1 MGIAERV
8 ARIGSTAQNVLEVAR
23 FGGLETGE
31 VSAPYDVVV
40 RRRNYK
46 LRHYFPDDDAGGPPI
61 VLVPPLMLNSEVYD
75 VAAATSAV
83 RILKRHKADPWVV
96 DFGAPE
102 HEEGGLERTLAD
114 HVLGVSEAI
123 DHVRE
128 HSGRDVHLAGYSQGG
143 MFCYQAAAYRRSEGI
158 ASLIT
163 FGSPVDLRGAIPLGL
178 PEAVAVRGAN
188 FLADHLLERRALP
201 GWASALGFRLLD
213 PAKSLQQRLDFLL
226 ALHDREALLPRENQR
241 RFLMG
246 EGFVAWPGPALAEFM
261 RQFLQ
266 HNRMLQGGFTI
277 EDRLVTLA
285 DIDSPILM
293 FVGEVDEIA
302 PADSVRPIR
311 RAAPRPDIYEIALR
325 AGHFGLVVGS
335 RAVTTTWP
343 VVAQWAR
350 YIDGDPEATLPD
362 HVRKVEHGE
371 EQPDGTAAQDRLRY
385 GLELAAGAGIGILK
399 GVVNSVTG
407 SARAVEL
414 LGREAIVNLPR
425 LARLNQV
432 QPDTRVSLA
441 QLLADHARR
450 APSDVLF
457 LYEDRAYTAAQAERR
472 IDNVVLGLLDMGVRE
487 GEPVGVLMGT
497 RPSALATLA
506 ALNRIGAVAVM
517 LRGGEDT
524 EREARLAGCKRIIA
538 DPAHADIR
546 IDGVEVHPF
555 LLDYPQAK
563 RDPELTA
570 LEVVDPRKVKV
581 PAWYRPNNG
590 RARDLAFVMFTG
602 EGERT
607 RQNRITNGRWA
618 LSAFGTAS
626 AAALTGEDTVFCVNP
641 LFHPS
646 GLLTSVGGALAGG
659 SRLAMALSLDPDTF
673 WDEAR
678 RYGITAVAYTWA
690 QLLELVDAP
699 PHPAERGHP
708 VRLFIGSGMPHG
720 LWRRVEERF
729 APARVLEFW
738 ASTEGE
744 AILANV
750 RSSKRGSL
758 GRPLPGSA
766 ELRIARYDQDERALV
781 LGEDGLAIPADVG
794 EPGLLLARLRPD
806 ETAGARALRGV
817 FARGD
822 AWLSTE
828 TLFTRDEDG
837 DHWLYEAVPAL
848 LDTADG
854 VVAPQQYANA
864 VSQLECVDLAAGYG
878 LPGADG
884 TDVPVVAITLRVGTM
899 LDGDDLTASLAE
911 LEPWRRPAI
920 VRVVDEM
927 PTTPWYRPL
936 VAELQHQGVPL
947 PTKARPAFVRSGG
960 SYRKLTKAARDKL
973 LGAG

>member
-1 MGIAERV
+1 MGIGERV

-31 VSAPYDVVV
+31 VSAPYAVVA
-40 RRRNYK
+40 RRRVYR
-46 LRHYFPDDDAGGPPI
+46 LRHYFPDAPGDGPP
-61 VLVPPLMLNSEVYD
+61 VLLVPPLMLSAEVYD
-75 VAAATSAV
+75 VAAAASAV
-83 RILKRHKADPWVV
+83 RILRDQRADPWVV

-114 HVLGVSEAI
+114 HVLGVSDAI
-123 DHVRE
+123 DRVRE
-128 HSGRDVHLAGYSQGG
+128 ATGRDVHLAGYSQGG
-143 MFCYQAAAYRRSEGI
+143 MFCYQTAAYRRSEGI

-163 FGSPVDLRGAIPLGL
+163 FGAPVDLRGAIPLGL
-178 PEAVAVRGAN
+178 PEEVAVRGAN
-188 FLADHLLERRALP
+188 FLAEHLLGRRALP
-201 GWASALGFRLLD
+201 AWASSLGFRLLD

-246 EGFVAWPGPALAEFM
+246 EGFVAWPGPALADFM

-285 DIDSPILM
+285 DIDSPILT

-302 PADSVRPIR
+302 PADAVRPIR
-311 RAAPRPDIYEIALR
+311 RAAPRPDVYEVALR

-335 RAVTTTWP
+335 RAKETTWP
-343 VVAQWAR
+343 VVAAWAR
-350 YIDGDPEATLPD
+350 HVDGEGEPLPD
-362 HVRKVEHGE
+362 SVRKVEHDE
-371 EQPDGTAAQDRLRY
+371 PAPNGTAAPDRLRY
-385 GLELAAGAGIGILK
+385 GLELVAGAGVGAVK
-399 GVVNSVTG
+399 GLVGSATG
-407 SARAVEL
+407 SVRALQL
-414 LGREAIVNLPR
+414 LTREAVVSLPR

-441 QLLADHARR
+441 QLLGDHARR

-457 LYEDRAYTAAQAERR
+457 LYEDRAYSAAEAERR
-472 IDNVVLGLLDMGVRE
+472 VDNVVLGLLQMGVRE

-497 RPSALATLA
+497 RPSGLATLV

-524 EREARLAGCKRIIA
+524 GREAHLAGCARVIA
-538 DPAHADIR
+538 DPAHAEGLR
-546 IDGVEVHPF
+546 IEGVEIHPF
-555 LLDYPQAK
+555 LLDYPEAK

-570 LEVVDPRKVKV
+570 LEVVDPRNVKL
-581 PAWYRPNNG
+581 PAWYRPNDG
-590 RARDLAFVMFTG
+590 RARDLAFVLFTG

-659 SRLAMALSLDPDTF
+659 SRLAMAANLDPETF

-678 RYGITAVAYTWA
+678 RYGITAVAYTWS
-690 QLLELVDAP
+690 QLGGLVEAP

-708 VRLFIGSGMPHG
+708 VRLFIGSGMPQG
-720 LWRRVEERF
+720 MWRRVEERF

-750 RSSKRGSL
+750 RGSKRGSL

-766 ELRIARYDQDERALV
+766 ELRIARYDQEARALI
-781 LGEDGLAIPADVG
+781 LGEDGLALTPREG
-794 EPGLLLARLRPD
+794 EPGLLLARLRPNAS
-806 ETAGARALRGV
+806 TSARPLRGV

-828 TLFTRDEDG
+828 TLFSCDEDG
-837 DHWLYEAVPAL
+837 DHWLYEAVGAL
-848 LDTADG
+848 LDTPEG
-854 VVAPQQYANA
+854 VVAPQQFANA
-864 VSQLECVDLAAGYG
+864 LSELECVDLAAGYG
-878 LPGADG
+878 LPGRG
-884 TDVPVVAITLRVGTM
+884 GKVVSVAALTLRDGDA
-899 LDGDDLTASLAE
+899 LEGDDLTAALAE

-927 PTTPWYRPL
+927 PRTPWYRPL
-936 VAELQHQGVPL
+936 IADLREQGVPL

-960 SYRKLTKAARDKL
+960 SYRKLTKASRDKL
-973 LGAG
+973 LAG